1 MLIDYYPEAVGK
13 IREMKEICNAEQP
26 EIDNINKEI
35 DRLLAN
41 RFISKADEHG
51 IARFEKELGIIPVA
65 GQSLEDRRITA
76 MIKAGRKNLSFKDV
90 VNLIRNFSERID
102 LIPDY
107 DKSELNVV
115 AEGIGDVQ
123 DIYDT
128 LDEMIALN
136 VLIYFSAVKSEYMRV
151 GAVWQDDEVFLLKE
165 AGI

>member
-51 IARFEKELGIIPVA
+51 IARFEKELGIIPAA

-76 MIKAGRKNLSFKDV
+76 MIKAGK
-90 VNLIRNFSERID
+90 
-102 LIPDY
+102 
-107 DKSELNVV
+107 
-115 AEGIGDVQ
+115 
-123 DIYDT
+123 T
-128 LDEMIALN
+128 
-136 VLIYFSAVKSEYMRV
+136 
-151 GAVWQDDEVFLLKE
+151 W
-165 AGI
+165 